1 MKGSYPPLM
10 SYVHGFTHLFSYCD
24 GLIEN
29 STWGP
34 RRATILRFVSPVP
47 QLRSWPI
54 GSPVYWAPRRVPGRG
69 RVFEAP
75 RGSRSPISSRPRLLA
90 AIEWGVRHV
99 CLRDLRR
106 DVPDVEA
113 RSLETI
119 RTLPRAAAEDAV
131 RQRYD
136 LQIYL
141 L

>member
-54 GSPVYWAPRRVPGRG
+54 GSPVYWHLAGFRD
-69 RVFEAP
+69 EAACLK
-75 RGSRSPISSRPRLLA
+75 LLA
-90 AIEWGVRHV
+90 DKIRRMLPSAYQDFRSGSVPQRGWQT
-99 CLRDLRR
+99 LDL
-106 DVPDVEA
+106 
-113 RSLETI
+113 LH
-119 RTLPRAAAEDAV
+119 
-131 RQRYD
+131 
-136 LQIYL
+136 
-141 L
+141 